1 MIPVTTYLNEHQHEQ
16 LKAES
21 EIIGLSVS
29 SLVKTMIYRH
39 FQEKGI

>member
-1 MIPVTTYLNEHQHEQ
+1 MKVMHAYVTEGQYEQ
-16 LKAES
+16 LKQES
-21 EIIGLSVS
+21 EVAGISIS